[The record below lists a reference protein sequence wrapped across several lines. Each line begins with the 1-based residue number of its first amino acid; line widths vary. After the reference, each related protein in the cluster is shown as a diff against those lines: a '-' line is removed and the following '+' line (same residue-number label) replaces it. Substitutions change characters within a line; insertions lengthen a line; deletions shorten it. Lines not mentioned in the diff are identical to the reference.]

1 MKKTLTEQKDTKRT
15 VSGTKCKK
23 GEYYAIARVQII
35 CPEGITYE
43 QVIGLLPK

>member
-1 MKKTLTEQKDTKRT
+1 MVNKFKIKLP
-15 VSGTKCKK
+15 KCKK